1 MFTLQPIEEMKIN
14 QDKENLMM
22 ITETYTKKKIFKVPI
37 LYYFPNRTS
46 PNENII

>member
-22 ITETYTKKKIFKVPI
+22 ITETYYTKKIFFK
-37 LYYFPNRTS
+37 YFVLFPES
-46 PNENII
+46 DIAQ